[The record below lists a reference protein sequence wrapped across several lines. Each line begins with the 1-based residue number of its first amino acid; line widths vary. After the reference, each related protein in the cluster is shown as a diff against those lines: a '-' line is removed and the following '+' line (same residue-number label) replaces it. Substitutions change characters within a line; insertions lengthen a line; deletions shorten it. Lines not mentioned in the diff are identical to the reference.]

1 MHLLFDL
8 DGTLTNPQQ
17 GITACIQ
24 HAFRELGEP
33 VPDAATLTGWI
44 GPPLQESF
52 LTVLGDRDRATRA
65 VQFYRD
71 RFSTIGLYEN
81 QVYAGLPAILAD
93 LRQAGHQLWVC
104 TSKPQIFAHKIVE
117 HFALAPLFQGVYGS
131 ELTGDRAYKTDLI
144 AYVLQSERILPE
156 AAVMIGDRHHDIHGA
171 LQNGLRAIGV
181 TWGFGSVAELK
192 QAGADRLCRRPA
204 DLAGSLRLL

>member
-52 LTVLGDRDRATRA
+52 LTVLGDRDRAAQA

-81 QVYAGLPAILAD
+81 QVYAGLPATLAD

-104 TSKPQIFAHKIVE
+104 TSKPQVFAHKIVE

-131 ELTGDRAYKTDLI
+131 ELTGDRAYKADLI
-144 AYVLQSERILPE
+144 AYVLQSERIRPE

-171 LQNGLRAIGV
+171 QQNGLRAIGV
-181 TWGFGSVAELK
+181 TWGFGSAAELK
-192 QAGADRLCRRPA
+192 QAGAERLCQRPA